1 MRLVSRAFGVRMF
14 SATCNP
20 IIHEAVLVNCY
31 GSSTSCLSFFLWF
44 SISGNSLWQAEVVL
58 HSSYTKFSSCWS
70 HMTERYP
77 RTPIA
82 TTSAS
87 GRRSTPQTD
96 AGTTPSTDGVPTA
109 PRTVLHGAQTAARP
123 LTPTQENQLID
134 TVTKLGARAAPA
146 ALLSVISICRQ
157 YLAEPQQQTAV
168 LQTLARTQKFSHA
181 RTIQHYLRGSTL
193 AGALAA
199 AKP

>member
-1 MRLVSRAFGVRMF
+1 M
-14 SATCNP
+14 
-20 IIHEAVLVNCY
+20 
-31 GSSTSCLSFFLWF
+31 
-44 SISGNSLWQAEVVL
+44 AEGFVY
-58 HSSYTKFSSCWS
+58 S
-70 HMTERYP
+70 

-82 TTSAS
+82 IISAS

-96 AGTTPSTDGVPTA
+96 GTTTTPSTDGVQTA
-109 PRTVLHGAQTAARP
+109 PRTVLQTAARP

-168 LQTLARTQKFSHA
+168 CSKLS
-181 RTIQHYLRGSTL
+181 
-193 AGALAA
+193 
-199 AKP
+199 PNPWP

>member
-1 MRLVSRAFGVRMF
+1 M
-14 SATCNP
+14 
-20 IIHEAVLVNCY
+20 
-31 GSSTSCLSFFLWF
+31 
-44 SISGNSLWQAEVVL
+44 AEGFVY
-58 HSSYTKFSSCWS
+58 S
-70 HMTERYP
+70 

-82 TTSAS
+82 IISAS

-96 AGTTPSTDGVPTA
+96 GTTTTPSTDGVQTA
-109 PRTVLHGAQTAARP
+109 PRTVLQTAARP

-168 LQTLARTQKFSHA
+168 LQTQPEPV
-181 RTIQHYLRGSTL
+181 
-193 AGALAA
+193 AL
-199 AKP
+199 